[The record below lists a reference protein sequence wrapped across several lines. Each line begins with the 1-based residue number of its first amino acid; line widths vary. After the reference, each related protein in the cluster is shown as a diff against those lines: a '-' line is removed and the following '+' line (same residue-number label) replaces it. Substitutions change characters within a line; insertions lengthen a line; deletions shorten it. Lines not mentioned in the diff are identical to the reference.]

1 MGTQTRL
8 KILAL
13 AAALATAACGRTPFP
28 VIQTKMDAE
37 KGEPVKTLYPKLGDP
52 GGSEEVNG
60 EKAYVWTSSAKKTA
74 AGVAGASIGFDCT
87 LRVFVDKNEKVTHYD
102 FKGNVGGCAV
112 LAHRLDDSYDL
123 VHWTSP

>member
-1 MGTQTRL
+1 MGTQTPV
-8 KILAL
+8 KFLAL
-13 AAALATAACGRTPFP
+13 ASVLAAAGCGRTPFP
-28 VIQTKMDAE
+28 VLETQMDAE
-37 KGEPVKTLYPKLGDP
+37 KGELVKTLYPRLGDP
-52 GGSEEVNG
+52 DGSREVNG
-60 EKAYVWTSSAKKTA
+60 EKVYIWTSSAEKTA
-74 AGVAGASIGFDCT
+74 SGVGGASIGFDCT